1 MFIDTHCHL
10 QKEYYDNIEQ
20 IIIENKEAGVDK
32 IIVSGCTKDEI
43 IEVLEYAKKFPEVYL
58 TLGFHPE
65 VTNEIT
71 DSDLEW
77 LEKTIINN
85 KKVVGVGEIGLDYH
99 YDDSNKKEQ
108 IVLFE
113 KQLELAKKLNLPV
126 VIHSR
131 DANSDTIRVLKK
143 HGVSGVIH
151 CFGESLDMASQ
162 YIEIGYKLGIGGIVT
177 FKNSTL
183 RDVVKCLSL
192 DNIVLE
198 TDSPYLAPTPYR
210 GKTNSSKYIP
220 IIASEI
226 ASLLNTTIEEV
237 AIKTTSNAIEIFNIN

>member
-20 IIIENKEAGVDK
+20 MIIENKEAGVDK

-71 DSDLEW
+71 DADLEW

-143 HGVSGVIH
+143 HDVSGVIH
-151 CFGESLDMASQ
+151 CFGFSVNLF
-162 YIEIGYKLGIGGIVT
+162 L
-177 FKNSTL
+177 
-183 RDVVKCLSL
+183 LSF
-192 DNIVLE
+192 
-198 TDSPYLAPTPYR
+198 Y
-210 GKTNSSKYIP
+210 G
-220 IIASEI
+220 
-226 ASLLNTTIEEV
+226 
-237 AIKTTSNAIEIFNIN
+237 